1 MLYRDGVTS
10 TGEPVTAVVQGDV
23 PVEGRQ
29 LTCVGCHQRSG
40 MGSSEGSTG
49 VPPISGPSL
58 YAASDAPHRRPAYTD
73 ETVARAIRDG
83 IDSAGRSLTP
93 LMPRYRLGS
102 ADVRA
107 LVEYLKT
114 LSGTVSPGVTADTI
128 RFATIVTDGVD
139 PTASDAMLE
148 VLTAYFAEKNGTTR
162 HEPGRAA
169 VVPDVT
175 SSRGYRKWELS
186 RWTLHGPPSTWS
198 NQLEDYYRSEPVF
211 AVVAGL
217 AAGEWRPIHEFCE
230 RVEIPCLLP
239 NTDLPAAVER
249 DTYTLYFS
257 RGVALEAQAL
267 AAHISRRSSTGRVVQ
282 IVGRDG
288 ANVAAARALR
298 DALAA
303 HPNVIPTD
311 LALAAGDPDRVTKTI
326 AAAAHDAD
334 ILVLWLSADEVAGL
348 ADDGW
353 IPGRAALYV
362 SSTLLG
368 GRFES
373 IPRKLRP
380 RTLVAHPFVLPGERP
395 IALRRLQAWLTNRG
409 GTITNERIQAQ
420 TYFACLV
427 LGDAIMHMKW
437 LLYRDYL
444 LDTIDHGEG
453 LALMSSYYPRVGFG
467 PGQRYLAKGCYI
479 LALGGDGAD
488 PSITSATWQAVGG

>member
-1 MLYRDGVTS
+1 MRTRERRRTISRSRISMGPGAPIGYASRDFRVPQSSRTNIAASGRNSPNSWVWRFPALRALRAAIVLPVLACGAAPADRGQMLDAMLARGRMLYRDGVTS

-148 VLTAYFAEKNGTTR
+148 VLTAYFAEKNRTTR
-162 HEPGRAA
+162 HEPGRDA
-169 VVPDVT
+169 VVADVT

-186 RWTLHGPPSTWS
+186 RWTLRGPPSTWS
-198 NQLEDYYRSEPVF
+198 NQLEDYDRSEPVF

-257 RGVALEAQAL
+257 RGVA
-267 AAHISRRSSTGRVVQ
+267 
-282 IVGRDG
+282 
-288 ANVAAARALR
+288 
-298 DALAA
+298 
-303 HPNVIPTD
+303 
-311 LALAAGDPDRVTKTI
+311 
-326 AAAAHDAD
+326 
-334 ILVLWLSADEVAGL
+334 
-348 ADDGW
+348 
-353 IPGRAALYV
+353 
-362 SSTLLG
+362 
-368 GRFES
+368 
-373 IPRKLRP
+373 
-380 RTLVAHPFVLPGERP
+380 
-395 IALRRLQAWLTNRG
+395 
-409 GTITNERIQAQ
+409 
-420 TYFACLV
+420 
-427 LGDAIMHMKW
+427 
-437 LLYRDYL
+437 
-444 LDTIDHGEG
+444 
-453 LALMSSYYPRVGFG
+453 
-467 PGQRYLAKGCYI
+467 
-479 LALGGDGAD
+479 
-488 PSITSATWQAVGG
+488 